1 VNEAGG
7 GGRARRRWARA
18 ERAARRALEAR
29 FGAVRAQLS
38 LAPGHAREL
47 AARAAV
53 EGAEVVVAVGGDGT
67 VGEVINGLMAAAPPP
82 AGCAARPALGIV
94 PLGSGNDFA
103 RGLGWSG
110 SVDAAVERIAAGG
123 MRPVDVGRV
132 YLGTLEQ
139 RSADAAPAFRY
150 FLNEV
155 SMGLPA
161 SVGVLVPRYKWLGAT
176 PGYKAATVRAILTH
190 RRCPVAVRADGRGP
204 YVVEEPTIL
213 TLANGQYFGS
223 GMRVAPGAAPDSGT
237 LELVAIK
244 GVGLGGFI
252 RYEHLL
258 KSGGHVETDFTDVSA
273 VAEVELV
280 AQGGPEGSYLL
291 EADGDVIGGLPCA
304 VTVLP
309 GAINLAGW

>member
-1 VNEAGG
+1 
-7 GGRARRRWARA
+7 
-18 ERAARRALEAR
+18 
-29 FGAVRAQLS
+29 VRAQLS

-47 AARAAV
+47 AARAAK

-82 AGCAARPALGIV
+82 AGCVARPALGII

-110 SVDAAVERIAAGG
+110 SVQAAVERITTGEI
-123 MRPVDVGRV
+123 RPVDLGRL

-139 RSADAAPAFRY
+139 RAADAAPAFRY

-161 SVGVLVPRYKWLGAT
+161 RVGVLVPRYKWLGAT
-176 PGYKAATVRAILTH
+176 PGYKVATVRAIMTH
-190 RRCPVAVRADGRGP
+190 RRCPVAVRVDGQDP
-204 YVVEEPTIL
+204 YIVEEPTIL
-213 TLANGQYFGS
+213 TVANGQYFGS
-223 GMRVAPGAAPDSGT
+223 GMRVAPGATPNSGK

-252 RYEHLL
+252 RYGHLL
-258 KSGGHVETDFTDVSA
+258 NSGGHVEKDFTDVSA
-273 VAEVELV
+273 VGEVELV

-309 GAINLAGW
+309 EAINLVGW